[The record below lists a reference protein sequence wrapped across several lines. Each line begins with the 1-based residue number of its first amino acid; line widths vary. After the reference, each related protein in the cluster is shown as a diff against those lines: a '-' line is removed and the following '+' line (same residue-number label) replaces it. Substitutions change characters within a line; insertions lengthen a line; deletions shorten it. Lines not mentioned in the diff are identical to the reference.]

1 MVGNEQMPSEIYRKS
16 RVPSKGGNE
25 DAKNGIHVYRPK
37 KKSIKITNV
46 VRPEQLEMPAANQSR
61 SKSARLQTAEEV
73 QRQ

>member
-1 MVGNEQMPSEIYRKS
+1 MPAEIYRKS
-16 RVPSKGGNE
+16 KGQSKGQE
-25 DAKNGIHVYRPK
+25 DAKNGIQLYRPK

-46 VRPEQLEMPAANQSR
+46 VRPELIEMPEANPGR